1 MSDPQETNVSE
12 NKREE
17 EAVEH
22 DGSFSPDEQSDSSA
36 GEQAGSSAEHANPNS
51 QAPISVEASRS
62 GDSRGSGAEN
72 TAHPIGSA
80 LPEQLLADV
89 MASNTADNDT
99 SNASMIANDVER
111 MDTEEQ
117 RTQGEADVL
126 WNDGQATAAVGSPV
140 SRGPDR
146 LPVRHVYYFVQAFD
160 AESQVLRTVGSFF
173 SRLYENIKS
182 ALRQHL
188 HWTEDRDFLIWKRAD
203 GPAVT
208 ALASGETFEGVYI
221 PDGACFIVRDKLS
234 KER

>member
-1 MSDPQETNVSE
+1 MSE

-36 GEQAGSSAEHANPNS
+36 GEQADSSAERANPNS
-51 QAPISVEASRS
+51 QAPVSVGASRS

-80 LPEQLLADV
+80 LPEQLLA
-89 MASNTADNDT
+89 ADDDT
-99 SNASMIANDVER
+99 SIATMIANDVEA

-117 RTQGEADVL
+117 RTQGEADVR
-126 WNDGQATAAVGSPV
+126 WNDGQATTAVGPPV

-173 SRLYENIKS
+173 SRLCENIKS